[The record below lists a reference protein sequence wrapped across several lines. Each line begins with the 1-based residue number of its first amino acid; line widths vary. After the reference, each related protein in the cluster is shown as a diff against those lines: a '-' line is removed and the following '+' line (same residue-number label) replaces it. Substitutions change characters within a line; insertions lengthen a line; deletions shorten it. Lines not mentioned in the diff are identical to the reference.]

1 MALIELKN
9 VCKGYGSN
17 GSRNEVLKGLNL
29 SVEEGEF
36 VVIVGYSGSGK
47 TTLMNM
53 LSGLAKPEGGEV
65 LLEGKPITG
74 PGPDRS
80 LVFQNYSLL
89 PWLTV
94 TENIALAVDNVFPQ
108 WTGTQRASHIE
119 KHIAMVKLSH
129 AAAKYPKELSG
140 GMRQRV
146 AVARA
151 LAMDSRVL
159 LLDEPLSA
167 LDALTRATLQDDI
180 SDIWQRQRKTV
191 IWITNDPDEA
201 ILLADRVVPLLPT
214 SPATFGEPMVIPLE
228 RPRDRKAIN
237 HDVQFKALR
246 NQLINLL
253 LAAKEKGRSTA
264 SRKLVLPDILPEDIM
279 HVNSIQFLN
288 RRGPRRRQEE
298 KRENVEIL
306 P

>member
-1 MALIELKN
+1 MPLIELKN

-29 SVEEGEF
+29 EVEEGEF

-53 LSGLAKPEGGEV
+53 LSGLAKPDGGEV
-65 LLEGKPITG
+65 LIEGKPIEG

-108 WTGTQRASHIE
+108 WPKEHRASHIE

-129 AAAKYPKELSG
+129 AATKYPKELSG

-180 SDIWQRQRKTV
+180 SDIWRRQRKTV

-214 SPATFGEPMVIPLE
+214 SPATFGEPIAIPLE
-228 RPRDRKAIN
+228 RPRDRKGIN
-237 HDVQFKALR
+237 HDPKFKELR

-264 SRKLVLPDILPEDIM
+264 TRKLVLPDILPEDIM
-279 HVNSIQFLN
+279 RVNSIQFLN
-288 RRGPRRRQEE
+288 RRGPRRRNQEKSE
-298 KRENVEIL
+298 HVEIL

>member
-1 MALIELKN
+1 MPFLALN
-9 VCKGYGSN
+9 SVNKGYGAK
-17 GSRNEVLKGLNL
+17 GSRTEVLCNINL
-29 SVEEGEF
+29 TVDEGEF

-47 TTLMNM
+47 TTLMNII
-53 LSGLAKPEGGEV
+53 SGLDKPDSGGV
-65 LLEGKPITG
+65 LLEGKPIEG

-94 TENIALAVDNVFPQ
+94 TENIALAVDTVFAQ
-108 WTGTQRASHIE
+108 WTKEQRATHIA

-129 AAAKYPKELSG
+129 AATKFPKELSG

-146 AVARA
+146 SVARA

-180 SDIWQRQRKTV
+180 SDIWQKQRKTV
-191 IWITNDPDEA
+191 VWITNDPDEA
-201 ILLADRVVPLLPT
+201 ILLADRVIPLLPT
-214 SPATFGEPMVIPLE
+214 SPATLGEPIAISLD
-228 RPRDRKAIN
+228 RPRDRRAVN
-237 HDVQFKALR
+237 HDPQFKALR
-246 NQLINLL
+246 NKLINLL
-253 LAAKEKGRSTA
+253 LAAKEKGRNTA

-279 HVNSIQFLN
+279 HVNSMQFLN
-288 RRGPRRRQEE
+288 RRGPRRRNEE
-298 KRENVEIL
+298 KRENVEVL